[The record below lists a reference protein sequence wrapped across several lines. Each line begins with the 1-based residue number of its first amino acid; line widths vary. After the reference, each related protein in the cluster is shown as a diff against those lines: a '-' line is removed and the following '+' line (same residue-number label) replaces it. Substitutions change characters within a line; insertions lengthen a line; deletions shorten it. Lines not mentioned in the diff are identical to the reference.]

1 VKSYRINIETIL
13 NEQLVD
19 EQTVRQ
25 LVEWILQKDDQCD
38 AWTVNIIFVDNDYI
52 IDLNKRYFS
61 RNTPTDV
68 ISFIIED
75 EKECEGEI
83 YISVEQAKLQARDY
97 DVAVGNELLRL
108 VAHGVYHLLGYEDAT
123 PEQKA
128 TMTSLEDQALAAVAS

>member
-1 VKSYRINIETIL
+1 MKSYRINIETIL